1 MVKKE
6 RKLIDMGKSKIEW
19 CNETY
24 NPVVGCSPISA
35 GCDNCYAKAMNKRF
49 FGGDF
54 SVKFHPERLEEPL
67 KRKKATLYFVCSMG
81 DLFHDDVELWWIEEV
96 LSVIMRSPKHHFMI
110 LTKRPEK
117 MKEFFCEKIEDYY
130 MPDNLWLGVTAEN
143 QEQADKRIPIL
154 LEIPAAGYFVSLEPL
169 LEPIKL
175 NSKKWLDYCEYPHC
189 DYYCG
194 SDGDENYICSGKHV
208 ENHLNF
214 VIGGPET
221 GSKSRPMKDEWIDN
235 IEEQCDD
242 ADIPFFH
249 KKDKERQ
256 QVPRELKKFF

>member
-1 MVKKE
+1 MA
-6 RKLIDMGKSKIEW
+6 LI
-19 CNETY
+19 
-24 NPVVGCSPISA
+24 
-35 GCDNCYAKAMNKRF
+35 YAPKDTSYK
-49 FGGDF
+49 
-54 SVKFHPERLEEPL
+54 PL
-67 KRKKATLYFVCSMG
+67 K
-81 DLFHDDVELWWIEEV
+81 
-96 LSVIMRSPKHHFMI
+96 
-110 LTKRPEK
+110 
-117 MKEFFCEKIEDYY
+117 
-130 MPDNLWLGVTAEN
+130 NLWLGVTAEN

-221 GSKSRPMKDEWIDN
+221 GSKARPMKDEWIDN